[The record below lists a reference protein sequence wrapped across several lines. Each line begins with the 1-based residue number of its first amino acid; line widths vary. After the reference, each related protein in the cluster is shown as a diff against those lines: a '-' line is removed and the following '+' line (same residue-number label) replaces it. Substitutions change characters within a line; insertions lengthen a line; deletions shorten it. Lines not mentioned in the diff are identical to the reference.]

1 MPGSMPASKMPRR
14 KRTPQM
20 AARSLTKAV
29 QMETMPKRRVVM
41 GRNQP
46 GPIALQAI
54 VAGISK
60 RM

>member
-1 MPGSMPASKMPRR
+1 
-14 KRTPQM
+14 M
-20 AARSLTKAV
+20 AARDSQKAV
-29 QMETMPKRRVVM
+29 AMETMPKAREVA

-46 GPIALQAI
+46 GPIHLQRT

>member
-20 AARSLTKAV
+20 AARDSQKAV
-29 QMETMPKRRVVM
+29 AMETMPKAREVA

-46 GPIALQAI
+46 GPIHLQRT
-54 VAGISK
+54 VAGISN